1 MRILFDTHVFLWAI
15 NDDPRLSER
24 VRKIFVD
31 SGNVVLLS
39 AASIWEIVVKAQAG
53 KLPFP
58 QPAAR
63 YLRSQLQK
71 TSVEVLPIQLAHVL
85 RVETLPPHHKD
96 PFDRML
102 LAQALEEKI
111 PIASAD
117 KALRRYTANVIW

>member
-1 MRILFDTHVFLWAI
+1 MKILFDTHVFLWAL
-15 NDDPRLSER
+15 NDDPRLSQR
-24 VRKIFVD
+24 VRNLFVD
-31 SGNVVLLS
+31 SDNIVLLS
-39 AASIWEIVVKAQAG
+39 AASIWEIVAKAQAG

-71 TSVEVLPIQLAHVL
+71 TSVEVLPILLAHVL
-85 RVETLPPHHKD
+85 RVEGLPDHHKD
-96 PFDRML
+96 PFDRIL

-117 KALRRYTANVIW
+117 KVLRRYPVEVIW